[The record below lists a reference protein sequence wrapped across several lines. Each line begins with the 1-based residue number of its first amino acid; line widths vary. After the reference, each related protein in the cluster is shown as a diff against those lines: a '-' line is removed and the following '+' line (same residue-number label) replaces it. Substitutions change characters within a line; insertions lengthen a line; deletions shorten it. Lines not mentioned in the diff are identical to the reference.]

1 VLHSPEADAS
11 DSIHSAGPSPFGSMS
26 SNTICLRIFFVLFL
40 LIVGGLL
47 LFLYA
52 ARAITPLAVCLLPT
66 DKAEAR
72 YVGAV
77 LMEYNM
83 NSTQQVFHSDITYA
97 GHTATLLTTSAPTPL
112 ADLATASSR
121 FDAHPGG
128 IRAGLSAPQA
138 AHAPQPVVN
147 IRYVRMFPN
156 FVVRDLPDGSL
167 WSYYADTWTA
177 REAVSC
183 FVWMALLI
191 LVGWLFYRHLRKWRS
206 RSYR

>member
-1 VLHSPEADAS
+1 
-11 DSIHSAGPSPFGSMS
+11 MS

-47 LFLYA
+47 FFLYA

-66 DKAEAR
+66 ERAEAR

-77 LMEYNM
+77 LMEYAM
-83 NSTQQVFHSDITYA
+83 NSTQQVFHSEIIYA
-97 GHTATLLTTSAPTPL
+97 GHTATLLTTSPPASM
-112 ADLATASSR
+112 ADLATASPR
-121 FDAHPGG
+121 FGANPGG
-128 IRAGLSAPQA
+128 MRAGLSAPQA
-138 AHAPQPVVN
+138 APGPEPIVN
-147 IRYVRMFPN
+147 VRYVRMVPS

-191 LVGWLFYRHLRKWRS
+191 LVGWLFYRHLRKS
-206 RSYR
+206 RSHSYR